1 MSLYP
6 QPFRKHRV
14 LWEHLTPS
22 PLAPKVKPA
31 AAALPTQA
39 PPSQGCPSHLHTPHR
54 PSTLCQKG
62 HPCSCQATSAQARV
76 FALGPQDGTDR
87 KALLPPLAP
96 DRRTQRRTDCRLLK
110 PSHRL
115 PTQLA
120 FPPHLPSRY
129 PPRYNR
135 SAGSIRQVGN
145 ELRQHSWRQLIFS
158 NKSLSFSALQ
168 FSLLPWIFQYFLNKC
183 KYLEEVSST
192 KNKHDA
198 SYTGRIQLS
207 VILTGPA
214 QHLMKHLD
222 TVNYSKIESS
232 SWNMPELDLSGYSS
246 EHSKIRLIPL
256 KEKEKSPY

>member
-54 PSTLCQKG
+54 QSTLCQKG

-76 FALGPQDGTDR
+76 VVLGPQDGTDR

-96 DRRTQRRTDCRLLK
+96 DRRTQRRTAAYWNHHTGFPHSWPSLL
-110 PSHRL
+110 
-115 PTQLA
+115 TC
-120 FPPHLPSRY
+120 PPVTHPDTID
-129 PPRYNR
+129 P
-135 SAGSIRQVGN
+135 AGSIRQVGN
-145 ELRQHSWRQLIFS
+145 ELRQQSWRQLIFS

-214 QHLMKHLD
+214 QHLMKHLN

-232 SWNMPELDLSGYSS
+232 SWNMPELDLSGYSA